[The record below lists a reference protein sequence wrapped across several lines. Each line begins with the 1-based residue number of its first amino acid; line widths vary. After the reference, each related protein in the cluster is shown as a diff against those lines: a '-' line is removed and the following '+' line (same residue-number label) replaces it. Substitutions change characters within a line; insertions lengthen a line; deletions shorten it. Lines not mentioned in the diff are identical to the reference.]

1 MITFNYFDSNIK
13 RSTPLGVVT
22 LEQFIRGIT
31 NPKPNIREIF
41 DKINECELN
50 GDMKEKAR
58 LKCGLF
64 SFTPCVLFKGAR
76 KYANISEFTGLMV
89 LDFDHLTQEY
99 AKEFKDFIF
108 NTYDFIVA
116 SWLSASRCGVR
127 CLVKIPK
134 VSSTAEFKTYFNGIR
149 YLEMAQYYGFDR
161 APLNAVLP
169 LFLSHDP
176 DLLYRPDPSTWTQT
190 YSPLPNPPI
199 PTAYKFDDN
208 SPAVSRIISSSIHK
222 IVDNGHPQL
231 RAAAYALGGYVGAG
245 LITHSEAQ
253 SLIHNLIRH
262 NAYLS
267 QKAPVYIETANTMI
281 LKGINTPLYL

>member
-1 MITFNYFDSNIK
+1 MILFNYFDSDIK
-13 RSTPLGVVT
+13 RSYPLGVVT
-22 LEQFIRGIT
+22 LDQFVRGIT
-31 NPKPNIREIF
+31 NPKPKIREIF
-41 DKINECELN
+41 DKINECEIS

-58 LKCGLF
+58 LKCGLY
-64 SFTPCVLFKGAR
+64 SFTPCVLFNGKR
-76 KYANISEFTGLMV
+76 KYANIAEFTGLMV

-99 AKEFKDFIF
+99 AKEFKDFVF

-134 VSSTAEFKTYFNGIR
+134 VSTTTEFKTYFNGLR
-149 YLEMAQYYGFDR
+149 YLEMAQYYGFDI
-161 APLNAVLP
+161 APQNAALP
-169 LFLSHDP
+169 LFLSYDP
-176 DLLYRPDPSTWTQT
+176 NLLYRQNPTTWDQT
-190 YSPLPNPPI
+190 YSLIPNLPI
-199 PTAYKFDDN
+199 PTTYKFDDN
-208 SPAVSRIISSSIHK
+208 SPAVSRIITASIHK

-231 RAAAYALGGYVGAG
+231 RAASYALGGYVGAG
-245 LITHSEAQ
+245 LIAHSEAQ
-253 SLIHNLIRH
+253 SLIHHLIRT